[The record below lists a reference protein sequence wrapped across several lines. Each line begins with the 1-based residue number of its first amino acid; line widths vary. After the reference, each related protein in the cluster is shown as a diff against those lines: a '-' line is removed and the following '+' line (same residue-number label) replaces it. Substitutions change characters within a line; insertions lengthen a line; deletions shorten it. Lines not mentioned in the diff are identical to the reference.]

1 MVNKIDWVSQRVFII
16 LFNFSKKKYNK
27 SFYNMC
33 EGDKLVKFYNK
44 YYSILL
50 ENRKKEID
58 VRKK

>member
-1 MVNKIDWVSQRVFII
+1 VFII